1 MAFDQGASRPRG
13 TITAKSTGAPQ
24 NAWHLKLKK
33 IQRIQ
38 RIQTEKNLF
47 QVFFYLIIF
56 IFCVKSG
63 GGAKKCGAAA
73 LPAPPP
79 PPSAVPERLPG
90 FWFMVLNLSVD
101 FNPIARVSNRNPRIF
116 GSIQVAGK
124 LPTYPSPKLTLT
136 LTSRSG
142 QNDGLGEGQVRSF
155 PET

>member
-24 NAWHLKLKK
+24 NAWRLKLKK

-63 GGAKKCGAAA
+63 GRGKKVVG
-73 LPAPPP
+73 PRPYQPP

-142 QNDGLGEGQVRSF
+142 QNDGLGEGQVGSF